1 MTRRPRGTAALAC
14 TVAAMIAPVACR
26 ARAPATPA
34 ASMQSGAPTDGGD
47 STPLPSPV
55 AASREESRESSS
67 TRRMLARVE
76 VVRGLRA
83 KSDVPGVVLRRTAL
97 IARVRDHLERELP
110 AEAIRNEGLGL
121 QLLGFIPTAYDYEAA
136 EYDLLEDQLA
146 GYYEPADATMYLA
159 DDLPAEEMDATLA
172 HELVHALQDQHWN
185 LKDRSKY
192 RPGEGDGSEASSAL
206 AEGDATSAMF
216 DVMFEKEAPGR
227 GVRAPDVPD
236 AIFVQRIREGM
247 SQGPVSKAPR
257 FMRASL
263 VAPYVYG
270 TLFVHAL
277 RRRGGWSAVNKAWQ
291 DAPTTTEQ
299 ILHLDKWLSHE
310 PALAVG
316 PPSYRSLG
324 AGWAVADEDSE
335 GELGTRLAFEE
346 WMDQDAAAETARG
359 WGGDREV
366 LLRSGDRHAYAWRL
380 RFDPTPGNAGAV
392 RAFAAVSRGLAKA
405 TDTPERSFF
414 CRERSDR
421 GPIAIARSGDD
432 LLFLAGPARV
442 DGTEWSSAGSCS
454 EARAWAREITERSN
468 PN

>member
-1 MTRRPRGTAALAC
+1 MTRRPRGTAALAW
-14 TVAAMIAPVACR
+14 TVLATFAPVACR
-26 ARAPATPA
+26 SSAAPTPA
-34 ASMQSGAPTDGGD
+34 VSIPSSARTDGGA
-47 STPLPSPV
+47 STALPPPAV
-55 AASREESRESSS
+55 AGQGESRESAS
-67 TRRMLARVE
+67 TRKMLARVE

-83 KSDVPGVVLRRTAL
+83 QTDVPGVILRRTAL

-146 GYYEPADATMYLA
+146 GYYEPADGTMYMA
-159 DDLPAEEMDATLA
+159 DDLPAEETDATLA
-172 HELVHALQDQHWN
+172 HELVHALQDQYWN

-216 DVMFEKEAPGR
+216 DVMFEEEAPGR

-236 AIFVQRIREGM
+236 ATFVQRIREGM
-247 SQGPVSKAPR
+247 NQGPVSKAPR
-257 FMRASL
+257 FMRSSL

-277 RRRGGWSAVNKAWQ
+277 RRHGGWPAVNKAWH
-291 DAPTTTEQ
+291 DPPTTTEQ

-310 PALAVG
+310 AALAVG
-316 PPSYRSLG
+316 APPYRSLG
-324 AGWAVADEDSE
+324 AGWSVADEDSE

-346 WMDQDAAAETARG
+346 WMDQEAAAETARG

-366 LLRSGDRHAYAWRL
+366 LLYSGDRHAFAWRL
-380 RFDPTPGNAGAV
+380 RFDPTPANAGAV
-392 RAFAAVSRGLAKA
+392 RAFAAVSRGLATA
-405 TDTPERSFF
+405 TEKPERSFF

-421 GPIAIARSGDD
+421 GPIGVARSGDD
-432 LLFLAGPARV
+432 LVFVVGPARV
-442 DGTEWSSAGSCS
+442 DGTGWSSAGNCNL
-454 EARAWAREITERSN
+454 ARAWAREITGRSN